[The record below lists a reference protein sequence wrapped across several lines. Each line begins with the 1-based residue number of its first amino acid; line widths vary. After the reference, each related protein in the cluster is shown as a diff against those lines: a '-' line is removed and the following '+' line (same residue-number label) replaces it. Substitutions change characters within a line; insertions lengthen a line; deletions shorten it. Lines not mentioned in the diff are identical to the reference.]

1 MDVSANHFND
11 SKAFIEYFNGMFN
24 IYKNIEEYSSNK
36 KPKKLIV
43 FDCQYD
49 WLIWLLIC
57 LIIKK
62 LIQ

>member
-1 MDVSANHFND
+1 MDVRANHLND

-49 WLIWLLIC
+49 
-57 LIIKK
+57 
-62 LIQ
+62 